1 MENNSNNAVDGG
13 TGVTAGGGGSGS
25 GGDVRRC
32 LTEFAEPGSVESLR
46 YFLSRR
52 TVFEM
57 LNDRGYD
64 VSDAELTRTLTEFR
78 SDFDEKP
85 EAVRLRFTVSL
96 RSDTRKKVLVLFMGD
111 NELKTAVIR
120 TVYKQILGEGLSLQ
134 GLILILEAKA
144 TSHAKKV
151 LDALPFK
158 VEVFK
163 ISDLIVNISK
173 HVLQP
178 RYEVLTAKQK
188 ELLLKKYMA
197 EDKQLPRMLQNDAIV
212 KYYGLEKERVVK
224 MSYKGGLVDS
234 MTAYRCVW

>member
-64 VSDAELTRTLTEFR
+64 VSDAE
-78 SDFDEKP
+78 
-85 EAVRLRFTVSL
+85 
-96 RSDTRKKVLVLFMGD
+96 VLVLFMGD

>member
-78 SDFDEKP
+78 SEFDEKP

-96 RSDTRKKVLVLFMGD
+96 RSDTRK
-111 NELKTAVIR
+111 
-120 TVYKQILGEGLSLQ
+120 
-134 GLILILEAKA
+134 
-144 TSHAKKV
+144 
-151 LDALPFK
+151 
-158 VEVFK
+158 K